1 MLVGQVSER
10 TDRPAYVRFERVAKE
25 NKALSLQE
33 GKFVA
38 TDVDY
43 ALITPP
49 YSKDVI
55 RQKVASWFD
64 NLEQDVRND
73 RIPEAW
79 AKLYRDAYRA
89 WQNGQEIPPN
99 GSPIRGWGV
108 LSPAQQE
115 NLLRI
120 NILTVEDLAG
130 VNDEGLR
137 RVGMGAQELKQKA
150 VAWLRTLHDRGPLTQ
165 ENAALKSAPLEA
177 HLLLGKILL
186 HADDPSASA
195 KHYRAALAI
204 KPDFAP
210 AKVGLSLAESR
221 LGKDL

>member
-79 AKLYRDAYRA
+79 VKLYRDAYRS

-165 ENAALKSAPLEA
+165 ENAALKSANDNLLMMIETLTEQN
-177 HLLLGKILL
+177 HLLRGNIATPVAEEAISANELLDEDEPATKIAPGKR
-186 HADDPSASA
+186 
-195 KHYRAALAI
+195 K
-204 KPDFAP
+204 
-210 AKVGLSLAESR
+210 
-221 LGKDL
+221 

>member
-73 RIPEAW
+73 RIPEAMGE
-79 AKLYRDAYRA
+79 LYRDAYRS

-165 ENAALKSAPLEA
+165 ENAALKSANDNLLMMIETLTEQNRLLRGNIATPVAEEA
-177 HLLLGKILL
+177 ISANELLDEDEPATKIAPGKR
-186 HADDPSASA
+186 
-195 KHYRAALAI
+195 K
-204 KPDFAP
+204 
-210 AKVGLSLAESR
+210 
-221 LGKDL
+221 

>member
-165 ENAALKSAPLEA
+165 ENAALKSANDNLLMMIETLTEQN
-177 HLLLGKILL
+177 HLLRGNIATPVAEEAISANELLDEDEPATKIAPGKR
-186 HADDPSASA
+186 
-195 KHYRAALAI
+195 K
-204 KPDFAP
+204 
-210 AKVGLSLAESR
+210 
-221 LGKDL
+221 